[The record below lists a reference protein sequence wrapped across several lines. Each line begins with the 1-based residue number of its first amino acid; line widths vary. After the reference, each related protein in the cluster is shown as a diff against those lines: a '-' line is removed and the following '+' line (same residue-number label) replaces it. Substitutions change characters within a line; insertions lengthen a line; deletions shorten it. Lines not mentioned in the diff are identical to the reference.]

1 MVEIVM
7 PRLGLNM
14 EKGTVLKWHVKE
26 GDSFRKDDVLCE
38 VESEKSVSDVT
49 ADFDGKVLRI
59 LINENEEA
67 EIIKPIAVVEQ
78 Q

>member
-14 EKGTVLKWHVKE
+14 EKGRLLKWHVKE

-38 VESEKSVSDVT
+38 VESEKSTCEVP
-49 ADFDGKVLRI
+49 ADFDGKVVRI
-59 LINENEEA
+59 LVKEDEEA
-67 EIIKPIAVVEQ
+67 EVIKPIALVEQ